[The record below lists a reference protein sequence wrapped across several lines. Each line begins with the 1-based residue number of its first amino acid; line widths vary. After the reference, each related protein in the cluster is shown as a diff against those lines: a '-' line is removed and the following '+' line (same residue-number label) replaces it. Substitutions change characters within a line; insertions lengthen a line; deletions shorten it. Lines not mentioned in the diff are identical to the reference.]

1 MTQDEI
7 NEHARRLLEYHKDEY
22 EFYQV
27 YEDEELEDLPYEDQR
42 AIFDAIYAAKITIT
56 FD

>member
-7 NEHARRLLEYHKDEY
+7 NEAAKSLLLVHNDMYD
-22 EFYQV
+22 FGMV
-27 YEDEELEDLPYEDQR
+27 NEDEDCEDLPYEDQR
-42 AIFDAIYAAKITIT
+42 AIFDAMYAAKITIT